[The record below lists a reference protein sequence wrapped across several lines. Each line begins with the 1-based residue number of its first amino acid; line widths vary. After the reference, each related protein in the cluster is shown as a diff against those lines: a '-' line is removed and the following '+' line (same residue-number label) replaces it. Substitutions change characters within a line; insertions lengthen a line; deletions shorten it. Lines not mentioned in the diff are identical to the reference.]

1 MSRSKKI
8 LENLFFMFITVIY
21 GIFILGYLIYSL
33 IKKIYEKFTN

>member
-21 GIFILGYLIYSL
+21 GIFILGYLI
-33 IKKIYEKFTN
+33 KKIYEKFTN